1 MIDAKIIIVDDNK
14 AVLQALHAVLSKEI
28 KVVVAVANPHLLPAL
43 VAKEDVDA
51 VLLDMNFG
59 SGKLNGS
66 DGLFWLKR
74 IKKESTLSNPP
85 SVVLITAFGEI
96 ELAVQALK
104 EGADDFVQKPWDNR
118 RLVEIMSD
126 AIAKHR
132 QAINPASNANEERYI
147 AGPLIHSL
155 VQRNAATYAKPV
167 PVISDGAMNELMA
180 IAAEGDISLLEDTI
194 ERTILWCDNDTW
206 EAIDITRGKP
216 HTLHT
221 ITIEETEKRLIRS
234 TLKATDHNLVMAA
247 QMLGISRQTLYN
259 KMKRYELY

>member
-14 AVLQALHAVLSKEI
+14 AVLQALHAVLSKDI
-28 KVVVAVANPHLLPAL
+28 KMVAAVTNPDLLPAL

-59 SGKLNGS
+59 NGKLNGS
-66 DGLFWLKR
+66 DGFYWLRR
-74 IKKESTLSNPP
+74 IKKESALSNPP

-104 EGADDFVQKPWDNR
+104 EGADDFVQKPWDNK

-126 AIAKHR
+126 AIAKRR
-132 QAINPASNANEERYI
+132 QAMNPASNANEERYI

-155 VQRNAATYAKPV
+155 VQRHAATYAKPV
-167 PVISDGAMNELMA
+167 PVISKGAMNELMV

-206 EAIDITRGKP
+206 DALDITRGKP
-216 HTLHT
+216 HTVNT

-234 TLKATDHNLVMAA
+234 TLKATGHNLVITA